1 MLRVDFDMSALDAQ
15 LGALQAT
22 VADAIRPAAQAGA
35 QVLYD
40 EVRTNAP
47 RSEKAHFTKGK
58 KQQFNPGNLQA
69 AIYQTFSNDAS
80 TPGKSAVYEISWN
93 KQKAFY
99 GRFVEFGTSKMPAH
113 SFLRRAG
120 ESHMAQALRAADAE
134 FTQRMQQGD
143 K

>member
-15 LGALQAT
+15 LDRLQAN
-22 VADAIRPAAQAGA
+22 VAQAIRPAAQAGA

-69 AIYQTFSNDAS
+69 AIYQAFSKDAS
-80 TPGKSAVYEISWN
+80 TPGKSALYEISWN
-93 KQKAFY
+93 KKKAFY

-120 ESHMAQALRAADAE
+120 ESHMAQALRAAAAE
-134 FTQRMQQGD
+134 FTQRMQQVT